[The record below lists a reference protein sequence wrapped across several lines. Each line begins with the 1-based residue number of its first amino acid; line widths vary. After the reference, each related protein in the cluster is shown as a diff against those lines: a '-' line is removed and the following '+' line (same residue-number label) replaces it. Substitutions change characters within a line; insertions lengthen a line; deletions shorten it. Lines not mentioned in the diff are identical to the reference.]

1 MKLTMEPFCEE
12 NLPEIT
18 RIWNSVVEQ
27 GDSFPGDQILS
38 LEEAREMFAAQT
50 ETVCVRLDGEVV
62 GVYILHPNHIGRC
75 SHVANASY
83 GVKPGCRGAG
93 IGRAM
98 VLDSLHRAGKYGF
111 RGLQFNAVVRTN
123 VAAIHLYEQLGF
135 TRVGVI
141 PGGYRLKDGSYEDI
155 LIFYHPTV

>member
-1 MKLTMEPFCEE
+1 MKLTMDPFCEE
-12 NLPEIT
+12 DLPKIT
-18 RIWNSVVEQ
+18 RIWNDVVEQ
-27 GDSFPGDQILS
+27 GDSFPGDRMLS
-38 LEEAREMFAAQT
+38 LDEAREMFAAQT
-50 ETVCVRLDGEVV
+50 ETVCVKLDGEVV

-83 GVKPGCRGAG
+83 GVKKGCRGNG

-98 VLDSLHRAGKYGF
+98 VLDSLHRAKVHGF
-111 RGLQFNAVVRTN
+111 RGLQFNAVVCLN
-123 VAAIHLYEQLGF
+123 AAAIHLYEQLGF

-141 PGGYRLKDGSYEDI
+141 PGGYRLADDTYVDL

>member
-93 IGRAM
+93 IGRRWCSIPSTAPGSM
-98 VLDSLHRAGKYGF
+98 DFAGCSL
-111 RGLQFNAVVRTN
+111 
-123 VAAIHLYEQLGF
+123 
-135 TRVGVI
+135 TRWYAQT
-141 PGGYRLKDGSYEDI
+141 PPPS
-155 LIFYHPTV
+155 IFMSSWALPEWASSPADTASKTALMRIS

>member
-83 GVKPGCRGAG
+83 GVKSGLPR
-93 IGRAM
+93 RRNRPAM

-111 RGLQFNAVVRTN
+111 RGCV
-123 VAAIHLYEQLGF
+123 
-135 TRVGVI
+135 
-141 PGGYRLKDGSYEDI
+141 
-155 LIFYHPTV
+155 